1 MSSTIKIK
9 RSVTTATPGSL
20 AQGELAY
27 SANNASDSLF
37 IGYPGSGN
45 VTRIGGGKYPY
56 LHQANTTAPGT
67 TTANSVV
74 ITNGNN
80 FVTAINA
87 NKIIVGGDDA
97 TANITS
103 YSAFSNT
110 TQLGNTAGGS
120 NTEILSSW
128 AIKNYVD
135 TAVSTELDQLNDV
148 TITSVAN
155 NDLLVYD
162 LAAGQWENHTLSGTA
177 NEVEINRSSH
187 NITIGL
193 PDNVTVTANLTVSQ
207 SLGVT
212 NTAQFSNSVTID
224 GQLNQNYN
232 VNVTGVANVSS
243 QLNVGAN
250 VNLSTTQINVGNS
263 TVNTAISSSGI
274 DTDGTLQVL
283 GAANV
288 GSIHVVA
295 NAVVQ
300 GATMLVGTLQ
310 AGNTTITGD
319 LTPTTNVA
327 YDIGSVAKNWRT
339 VYANT
344 TISQYLTVD
353 HDLTVSG
360 NLYVTG
366 TLATINVETISVTD
380 SLIQL
385 SSNNISSDTID
396 IGFYGNY
403 NTGGGAN
410 EFAGL
415 FRDASDGV
423 FKVFV
428 GLQAAPT
435 TTVDTA
441 NATFAIGTLQA
452 FLQSGGL
459 ISNTA
464 NVSITANS
472 SLGVN
477 FVANTLTL
485 STSLG
490 TASGG
495 LGVSSFTSNGVFYS
509 SNTSAVAFATG
520 TEGDVLQLT
529 SGVPSFG
536 QLDGGSF

>member
-37 IGYPGSGN
+37 IGYPGTGN

-56 LHQANTTAPGT
+56 LHQANTSAPGT

-103 YSAFSNT
+103 YSTFSNT

-128 AIKNYVD
+128 AVKNYVD

-177 NEVEINRSSH
+177 NEVEINRTSH
-187 NITIGL
+187 DITIGL

-207 SLGVT
+207 SLAVT

-224 GQLNQNYN
+224 GQTNHNYN
-232 VNVTGVANVSS
+232 VNITGTANVSS
-243 QLNVGAN
+243 LINVGSN
-250 VNLSTTQINVGNS
+250 VNISTSSVTVGNS
-263 TVNTAISSSGI
+263 TVNTSITSSGI
-274 DTDGTLQVL
+274 DTDGHLNVL

-288 GSIHVVA
+288 NSLFVVTDIDSMG
-295 NAVVQ
+295 NVHMDGV
-300 GATMLVGTLQ
+300 LS
-310 AGNTTITGD
+310 AGNTTLSGD
-319 LTPTTNVA
+319 LLPSSNNL
-327 YDIGSVAKNWRT
+327 YDIGSVNKNWRNL
-339 VYANT
+339 YSNNT
-344 TISQYLTVD
+344 FAQYLTVD

-385 SSNNISSDTID
+385 SSNNTSSDTLD

-410 EFAGL
+410 EFAGM

-423 FKVFV
+423 FKIFV

-441 NATFAIGTLQA
+441 NATFEIATLQA
-452 FLQSGGL
+452 YINSGGL
-459 ISNTA
+459 ISNTSS
-464 NVSITANS
+464 VSITANS
-472 SLGVN
+472 TVGVSI
-477 FVANTLTL
+477 VANTLTL
-485 STSLG
+485 NTALG

-520 TEGDVLQLT
+520 VEGDVLQLS
-529 SGVPSFG
+529 SGVPAFG

>member
-9 RSVTTATPGSL
+9 RSITTATPGTL

-27 SANNASDSLF
+27 SANSASDSMF
-37 IGYPGSGN
+37 IGYPGTGN
-45 VTRIGGGKYPY
+45 VTRIAGGKYVF
-56 LHQANTTAPGT
+56 LHQANSSAPGT

-80 FVTAINA
+80 FVTELNA
-87 NKIIVGGDDA
+87 NKIIVGSDGA
-97 TANITS
+97 TANIDS
-103 YSAFSNT
+103 YSTFSNT

-135 TAVSTELDQLNDV
+135 TAVSTELDELSDV
-148 TITSVAN
+148 TISGIAN
-155 NDLLVYD
+155 NDLLIYD
-162 LAAGQWENHTLSGTA
+162 SASGQWENHTLSGTA
-177 NEVEINRSSH
+177 NEVEINRTSH
-187 NITIGL
+187 DITIGL
-193 PDNVTVTANLTVSQ
+193 PDNVTVTSNLAVSQ
-207 SLGVT
+207 SLSVT
-212 NTAQFSNSVTID
+212 NTAQFSNAVTID
-224 GQLNQNYN
+224 GQTNHNFN
-232 VNVTGVANVSS
+232 VSITGTANVSS
-243 QLNVGAN
+243 LINVGAN
-250 VNLSTTQINVGNS
+250 VNISTSSVTVGNS
-263 TVNTAISSSGI
+263 SVNTVISSSGV

-283 GAANV
+283 GGANV
-288 GSIHVVA
+288 GYLYVVA
-295 NAVVQ
+295 NTDIQ
-300 GATMLVGTLQ
+300 GAANIAGALQ

-385 SSNNISSDTID
+385 SSNNTSSDTLD
-396 IGFYGNY
+396 IGFYGSY
-403 NTGGGAN
+403 NAGGGAN
-410 EFAGL
+410 EYAGM

-428 GLQAAPT
+428 GLQEAPT

-441 NATFAIGTLQA
+441 NATFEIATLQA
-452 FLQSGGL
+452 YLNSGGL
-459 ISNTA
+459 ISNTSS
-464 NVSITANS
+464 VSITANS
-472 SLGVN
+472 TIGVSIA
-477 FVANTLTL
+477 ANTLTL
-485 STSLG
+485 NTALG

-495 LGVSSFTSNGVFYS
+495 LGLSSFTSNGVFYS

-520 TEGDVLQLT
+520 AEGDVLQLT
-529 SGVPSFG
+529 SGVPTFG
-536 QLDGGSF
+536 QLDGGTF

>member
-37 IGYPGSGN
+37 IGYPGTGN

-56 LHQANTTAPGT
+56 LHQANTSAPGT

-87 NKIIVGGDDA
+87 NKIIVGSDDA

-103 YSAFSNT
+103 YSTFSNT

-128 AIKNYVD
+128 AVKNYVD

-177 NEVEINRSSH
+177 NEVEINRTSH
-187 NITIGL
+187 DITIGL

-207 SLGVT
+207 SLAVT

-224 GQLNQNYN
+224 GQTNHNYN
-232 VNVTGVANVSS
+232 VNITGTANVSS
-243 QLNVGAN
+243 LINVGSN
-250 VNLSTTQINVGNS
+250 VNISTSSVTVGNS
-263 TVNTAISSSGI
+263 TVNTAITSSGI
-274 DTDGTLQVL
+274 DTDGHLNVL

-288 GSIHVVA
+288 NSLFIVTDIDSMGNVHMDGVLS
-295 NAVVQ
+295 
-300 GATMLVGTLQ
+300 
-310 AGNTTITGD
+310 AGNTTLSGD
-319 LTPTTNVA
+319 LLPSSNNL
-327 YDIGSVAKNWRT
+327 YDIGSVNKNWRNL
-339 VYANT
+339 YSNNT
-344 TISQYLTVD
+344 FAQYLTVD

-385 SSNNISSDTID
+385 SSNNTSSDTLD

-410 EFAGL
+410 EFAGM

-423 FKVFV
+423 FKIFV

-441 NATFAIGTLQA
+441 NATFEIATLQA
-452 FLQSGGL
+452 YLNSGGL
-459 ISNTA
+459 ISNTSS
-464 NVSITANS
+464 VSITANS
-472 SLGVN
+472 TVGVSI
-477 FVANTLTL
+477 VANTLTL
-485 STSLG
+485 NTALG

-520 TEGDVLQLT
+520 VEGDVLQLS
-529 SGVPSFG
+529 SGVPAFG

>member
-87 NKIIVGGDDA
+87 NKIIVGGDNA

-155 NDLLVYD
+155 NDLLIYD

-250 VNLSTTQINVGNS
+250 VNLSTSTINVGNS
-263 TVNTAISSSGI
+263 TVNSSITSGAIFTQGNLNVI
-274 DTDGTLQVL
+274 GT
-283 GAANV
+283 ANV
-288 GSIHVVA
+288 GGALGTGNTTVTGFA
-295 NAVVQ
+295 NVS
-300 GATMLVGTLQ
+300 GTLA
-310 AGNTTITGD
+310 AGNTTIAGD
-319 LTPTTNVA
+319 VVPSANVT
-327 YDIGSVAKNWRT
+327 YDIGSVAKNWKT

-410 EFAGL
+410 EFAGM

-441 NATFAIGTLQA
+441 NATFAIGTLQT

-472 SLGVN
+472 TLGVN

>member
-9 RSVTTATPGSL
+9 RSITTATPGTL

-27 SANNASDSLF
+27 SANSASDSMF
-37 IGYPGSGN
+37 IGYPGTGN
-45 VTRIGGGKYPY
+45 VTRIAGGKYVF
-56 LHQANTTAPGT
+56 LHQANSSAPGT

-80 FVTAINA
+80 FVTELNA
-87 NKIIVGGDDA
+87 NKIIVGSDGA
-97 TANITS
+97 TANIDS
-103 YSAFSNT
+103 YSTFSNT

-135 TAVSTELDQLNDV
+135 TAVSTELDELSDV
-148 TITSVAN
+148 TISGIAN
-155 NDLLVYD
+155 NDLLIYD
-162 LAAGQWENHTLSGTA
+162 SASGQWENHTLSGTA
-177 NEVEINRSSH
+177 NEVEINRTSH
-187 NITIGL
+187 DITIGL

-207 SLGVT
+207 SLAVT
-212 NTAQFSNSVTID
+212 NTAQFSNAVTID
-224 GQLNQNYN
+224 GQTNHNYN
-232 VNVTGVANVSS
+232 VNITGTANVSS
-243 QLNVGAN
+243 LINVGAN
-250 VNLSTTQINVGNS
+250 VNIGTSSINVGNS
-263 TVNTAISSSGI
+263 SVNTSITSSGI
-274 DTDGTLQVL
+274 DTDGYLNVL

-288 GSIHVVA
+288 NSLYVVT
-295 NAVVQ
+295 NIESMGNVHLDGV
-300 GATMLVGTLQ
+300 LS
-310 AGNTTITGD
+310 AGNTTLSGD
-319 LTPTTNVA
+319 LLPSSNNL
-327 YDIGSVAKNWRT
+327 YDIGSVDKNWRNL
-339 VYANT
+339 YSNNT
-344 TISQYLTVD
+344 FAQYLTVD

-385 SSNNISSDTID
+385 SSNNTLSDTLD
-396 IGFYGNY
+396 IGFYGSY

-410 EFAGL
+410 EYAGM

-428 GLQAAPT
+428 GLQEAPT

-441 NATFAIGTLQA
+441 NATFEIATLQA
-452 FLQSGGL
+452 YINSGGL
-459 ISNTA
+459 ISNTSS
-464 NVSITANS
+464 VSITANS
-472 SLGVN
+472 TVGVSI
-477 FVANTLTL
+477 VANTLTL
-485 STSLG
+485 NTALG

-520 TEGDVLQLT
+520 VEGDVLQLT
-529 SGVPSFG
+529 SGVPTFG
-536 QLDGGSF
+536 QLDGGTF